1 MSSKKKKPAKPSAK
15 RAAKPVS
22 KQVKATAKAVAP
34 KATAAAGKSGID
46 ADAVRELAKLLKET
60 GLTEIE
66 IKHNGAR
73 IRVSRS
79 AGGVVAAAPAP
90 VAAAPAAAAAAPS
103 AAPSSGPA
111 AGAVPS
117 PMVGTVY
124 LSPEPGKP
132 PFVSVGKTVKEGDT
146 LFIVEA
152 MKTMNAIT
160 APRGGT
166 VKEIS
171 VGDGTPVEFGQTLCV
186 IA

>member
-1 MSSKKKKPAKPSAK
+1 MKSKKKPAPSAK
-15 RAAKPVS
+15 PAAKP
-22 KQVKATAKAVAP
+22 
-34 KATAAAGKSGID
+34 AAGKSGID
-46 ADAVRELAKLLKET
+46 ADAVRDLARLLKET

-66 IKHNGAR
+66 IEHKGAR
-73 IRVSRS
+73 IRVSR
-79 AGGVVAAAPAP
+79 GGVAVAAAAPAP
-90 VAAAPAAAAAAPS
+90 APVPAAAAPAAQPAA
-103 AAPSSGPA
+103 SGPV

-132 PFVSVGKTVKEGDT
+132 PFTAVGKSVKEGDT
-146 LFIVEA
+146 LFIIEA

-166 VKEIS
+166 VREIT
-171 VGDGTPVEFGQTLCV
+171 VADGTPVEFCQTLCV

>member
-1 MSSKKKKPAKPSAK
+1 MKSKKKPASKP
-15 RAAKPVS
+15 AAKP
-22 KQVKATAKAVAP
+22 
-34 KATAAAGKSGID
+34 AAGKSGID
-46 ADAVRELAKLLKET
+46 ADAVRDLARLLKET

-66 IKHNGAR
+66 IEHKGAR
-73 IRVSRS
+73 IRVSR
-79 AGGVVAAAPAP
+79 GGVAVAAAAPAP
-90 VAAAPAAAAAAPS
+90 APVPAAAAPAAQPAA
-103 AAPSSGPA
+103 SGPV

-132 PFVSVGKTVKEGDT
+132 PFTAVGKSVKEGDT
-146 LFIVEA
+146 LFIIEA

-166 VKEIS
+166 VREIT
-171 VGDGTPVEFGQTLCV
+171 VADGTPVEFGQTLCV

>member
-1 MSSKKKKPAKPSAK
+1 MSSKGDKPQAPKSDAKP
-15 RAAKPVS
+15 
-22 KQVKATAKAVAP
+22 
-34 KATAAAGKSGID
+34 GID
-46 ADAVRELAKLLKET
+46 AAAIRELAQLLKDT

-66 IKHNGAR
+66 IEHNGAR
-73 IRVSRS
+73 IRVSR
-79 AGGVVAAAPAP
+79 GGTAVAVAAPAP
-90 VAAAPAAAAAAPS
+90 SPAAPAVAA
-103 AAPSSGPA
+103 SSGPP

-132 PFVSVGKTVKEGDT
+132 AFITVGNNVKEGDT

-160 APRGGT
+160 APKGGT
-166 VKEIS
+166 VKEIC
-171 VGDGTPVEFGQTLCV
+171 VADGSPVEFGQTLAV

>member
-1 MSSKKKKPAKPSAK
+1 MSSKGDKQTKPDAKPA
-15 RAAKPVS
+15 VN
-22 KQVKATAKAVAP
+22 
-34 KATAAAGKSGID
+34 
-46 ADAVRELAKLLKET
+46 ADAVRELANLLKET

-66 IKHNGAR
+66 IEHDGAR
-73 IRVSRS
+73 IRVSRG
-79 AGGVVAAAPAP
+79 AVAMAAAP
-90 VAAAPAAAAAAPS
+90 VAATAAATTAPPA
-103 AAPSSGPA
+103 AAPSSGPP

-124 LSPEPGKP
+124 VSPEPGKP
-132 PFVSVGKTVKEGDT
+132 AFISVGKTVKEGDT

-160 APRGGT
+160 APKGGT
-166 VKEIS
+166 VTEIN

>member
-1 MSSKKKKPAKPSAK
+1 MSSKKKKPAAKP
-15 RAAKPVS
+15 AAKP
-22 KQVKATAKAVAP
+22 AP
-34 KATAAAGKSGID
+34 KPVLKSKSGID
-46 ADAVRELAKLLKET
+46 VAAIHELAELLDAT

-66 IKHNGAR
+66 IDHKGAR
-73 IRVSRS
+73 IRVSR
-79 AGGVVAAAPAP
+79 GGGISIATTSTG
-90 VAAAPAAAAAAPS
+90 AAPAAAPATPAPAPAS
-103 AAPSSGPA
+103 APASSGPP

-132 PFVSVGKTVKEGDT
+132 PFISVGKTVKEGDT

-166 VKEIS
+166 VKDIC
-171 VGDGTPVEFGQTLCV
+171 VADGTPVEFGQTLAV

>member
-1 MSSKKKKPAKPSAK
+1 MSSKDGKP
-15 RAAKPVS
+15 
-22 KQVKATAKAVAP
+22 
-34 KATAAAGKSGID
+34 GID
-46 ADAVRELAKLLKET
+46 ADAIRKLAELLKET

-66 IKHNGAR
+66 IEQGGAR
-73 IRVSRS
+73 IRVGRGGAAS
-79 AGGVVAAAPAP
+79 AAVAAPVAAPAP
-90 VAAAPAAAAAAPS
+90 ATTAPAAS
-103 AAPSSGPA
+103 AASGPP

-132 PFVSVGKTVKEGDT
+132 QFIAVGKTVKEGDT

-166 VKEIS
+166 VTEIN
-171 VGDGTPVEFGQTLCV
+171 VADGTPVEFGQTLCV
-186 IA
+186 IS